1 MRLFGEVLVTMLVI
15 LDPPGNV
22 PIFLAV
28 TQRLSEKERHR
39 AAFMAVGTAFFV
51 ISMFAIGG
59 RTVLDYLHVSVPAL
73 QGAGGLLL
81 LLVALQLLYG
91 NGNTEDN
98 YEVASPEQRTSVAM
112 VPLGTPLLA
121 GPGAIVATIVF
132 FGKADGA
139 VEWFSVLLAIA
150 CALSVSLIALRF
162 SGLVKKVFRPAGV
175 VLLARVAGMLL
186 AAIAVQMIADSVT
199 SFAHAGSTW
208 KVTRIIDGDTFEVSS
223 NFGDKE
229 TVRPIGI
236 DTPERGEPCFKEAGA
251 QLSAL
256 ILNKNVD
263 LVATASTDNREVHGR
278 LLRYVEINGQDI
290 GLQMI
295 KDGWAVAAYDSQ
307 TTGKTSY
314 KKHDRED
321 LYRSEDEKQPAKICS

>member
-28 TQRLSEKERHR
+28 TQRLSDKERHR

-150 CALSVSLIALRF
+150 CALSVSLITLRF
-162 SGLVKKVFRPAGV
+162 SGVVKKVFRPAGV

-199 SFAHAGSTW
+199 SFAHAGTTW
-208 KVTRIIDGDTFEVSS
+208 KVTKVIDGDTFEVSS

-229 TVRPIGI
+229 KVRPIGI
-236 DTPERGEPCFKEAGA
+236 DTPEKGELCFKEAGA
-251 QLSAL
+251 KLSAL

-263 LVATASTDNREVHGR
+263 LVASTSTENRERNGR
-278 LLRYVEINGQDI
+278 LLRYVEIDGQDV

-295 KDGWAVAAYDSQ
+295 TDGWAVAAYDSQ
-307 TTGKTSY
+307 TTEESFP
-314 KKHDRED
+314 KHERED

>member
-1 MRLFGEVLVTMLVI
+1 MLVI

-28 TQRLSEKERHR
+28 TQRLSDKERHR

-150 CALSVSLIALRF
+150 CALSVSLITLRF
-162 SGLVKKVFRPAGV
+162 SGVVKKVFRPAGV

-199 SFAHAGSTW
+199 SFAHAGTTW
-208 KVTRIIDGDTFEVSS
+208 KVTKVIDGDTFEVSS

-229 TVRPIGI
+229 KVRLIGI
-236 DTPERGEPCFKEAGA
+236 ETPEQGELCFKEAGA
-251 QLSAL
+251 KLSAL

-263 LVATASTDNREVHGR
+263 LVASTSTENRERNGR
-278 LLRYVEINGQDI
+278 LLRYVEIDGQDV

-295 KDGWAVAAYDSQ
+295 TDGWAVAAYDSQ
-307 TTGKTSY
+307 TTGKTKY
-314 KKHDRED
+314 KWHERED
-321 LYRSEDEKQPAKICS
+321 LYRSEDEKQLAKICS

>member
-28 TQRLSEKERHR
+28 TQRLSDKERHR

-91 NGNTEDN
+91 NGNTEDS

-150 CALSVSLIALRF
+150 CALSVSLITLRF
-162 SGLVKKVFRPAGV
+162 SGVVKKVFRPAGV

-199 SFAHAGSTW
+199 SFAHAGTTW
-208 KVTRIIDGDTFEVSS
+208 KVTKVIDGDTFEVSS

-229 TVRPIGI
+229 KVRLIGI
-236 DTPERGEPCFKEAGA
+236 ETPEQGELCFKEAGA
-251 QLSAL
+251 KLSAL

-263 LVATASTDNREVHGR
+263 LVASASTDNREGRGR
-278 LLRYVEINGQDI
+278 LLRYVEIKGQDV

-295 KDGWAVAAYDSQ
+295 TDGWAVAAYDSQ
-307 TTGKTSY
+307 TTGNTKY
-314 KKHDRED
+314 KRHERED

>member
-28 TQRLSEKERHR
+28 TQRLSDKERHR
-39 AAFMAVGTAFFV
+39 AAFLAVGTAFFV
-51 ISMFAIGG
+51 ISLFAVGG

-91 NGNTEDN
+91 KGGSEDTF
-98 YEVASPEQRTSVAM
+98 EVASPEQRTSIAM

-132 FGKADGA
+132 FGKADGTA
-139 VEWFSVLLAIA
+139 EWFSVVAAIA

-162 SGLVKKVFRPAGV
+162 SGIVKNFRPAGV
-175 VLLARVAGMLL
+175 VLLGRVAGMLL

-223 NFGDKE
+223 TFGDKE

-236 DTPERGEPCFKEAGA
+236 DTPERGEPCYKEAGA
-251 QLSAL
+251 KLSAL

-263 LVATASTDNREVHGR
+263 LVASASTENRESRGR
-278 LLRYVEINGQDI
+278 LLRYVEINGQDV
-290 GLQMI
+290 GLQLI
-295 KDGWAVAAYDSQ
+295 NDGWAVAAYDSQ
-307 TTGKTSY
+307 TSGKPSY
-314 KKHDRED
+314 PKHERED
-321 LYRSEDEKQPAKICS
+321 LYRAEDLKQSTQICQ

>member
-28 TQRLSEKERHR
+28 TQRLSDRERHR
-39 AAFMAVGTAFFV
+39 AAFLAVGTAFFV
-51 ISMFAIGG
+51 ISLFAVGG

-91 NGNTEDN
+91 KGGSEDTF
-98 YEVASPEQRTSVAM
+98 EVASPEQRTSIAM

-132 FGKADGA
+132 FGKADGTA
-139 VEWFSVLLAIA
+139 EWFSVVAAIA

-162 SGLVKKVFRPAGV
+162 SGIVKKIFRPAGV
-175 VLLARVAGMLL
+175 VLLGRVAGMLL

-199 SFAHAGSTW
+199 SFAHAGTAW
-208 KVTRIIDGDTFEVSS
+208 KVTEVKDGDTFVVTSS
-223 NFGDKE
+223 SGYED
-229 TVRPIGI
+229 TVRVVGI
-236 DTPERGEPCFKEAGA
+236 NTPEKTKPCSKEAGDK
-251 QLSAL
+251 LSLL

-263 LVATASTDNREVHGR
+263 LVATASGNNREGFGR
-278 LLRYVEINGQDI
+278 LLRYVEIADQDI

-295 KDGWAVAAYDSQ
+295 KDGWAVADYDSQ
-307 TTGKTSY
+307 STRTKKY
-314 KKHDRED
+314 KWHERED
-321 LYRSEDEKQPAKICS
+321 LYRAEDQKQSPQICQ

>member
-1 MRLFGEVLVTMLVI
+1 M
-15 LDPPGNV
+15 
-22 PIFLAV
+22 
-28 TQRLSEKERHR
+28 
-39 AAFMAVGTAFFV
+39 GTAFFV
-51 ISMFAIGG
+51 ISLFAVGG

-91 NGNTEDN
+91 KGGSEDTF
-98 YEVASPEQRTSVAM
+98 EVASPEQRTSIAM

-132 FGKADGA
+132 FGKAEGTA
-139 VEWFSVLLAIA
+139 EWFSVVAAIA

-162 SGLVKKVFRPAGV
+162 SGIVKKIFRPAGV
-175 VLLARVAGMLL
+175 VLLGRVAGMLL

-199 SFAHAGSTW
+199 SFAHAESTW

-236 DTPERGEPCFKEAGA
+236 DTPERGDLCFKEAGA
-251 QLSAL
+251 KLSAL

-263 LVATASTDNREVHGR
+263 LVASASTENREGRGR
-278 LLRYVEINGQDI
+278 LLRFVEINGQDV

-295 KDGWAVAAYDSQ
+295 TDGWAVAAYDSR
-307 TTGKTSY
+307 TTGDTKY
-314 KKHDRED
+314 KWHERED
-321 LYRSEDEKQPAKICS
+321 LYRAEDQKQSPQVCQ